1 MTAIHLTSTND
12 QGTWVQVTD
21 AVHPADAVRLAT
33 WTGVEP
39 DLSGGERT
47 SDMRLSPESA
57 RDLANSLLI
66 WADIVEGNIARSAKR
81 DPLDEHGGW
90 CGTPCERPNHPTSD
104 SATKLSNRIFQWL
117 DMLETLAPE
126 GYTFTCDTPGKR
138 FVRIVMSINGKHN
151 SVHAFYDIRT
161 GDVYKAAGWKAP
173 AKHVRYNL
181 LDDASFARML
191 EACDWPGGYLYM
203 R

>member
-1 MTAIHLTSTND
+1 MTAIHLTPTND
-12 QGTWVQVTD
+12 QGTWVQITD
-21 AVHPADAVRLAT
+21 AVHPTDAVRLST
-33 WTGVEP
+33 WTGVHY

-47 SDMRLSPESA
+47 SDVRLSPESA
-57 RDLANSLLI
+57 RDLANSLLT
-66 WADIVEGNIARSAKR
+66 WADIVEGNIAKTAKAAASTG
-81 DPLDEHGGW
+81 PNKP
-90 CGTPCERPNHPTSD
+90 GTVEALGRITD
-104 SATKLSNRIFQWL
+104 DQATKMSNRIFQWL

-138 FVRIVMSINGKHN
+138 FVRIVMTVNGGQR
-151 SVHAFYDIRT
+151 SVHAFYDMRT

-181 LDDASFARML
+181 LDDASFDRML
-191 EACDWPGGYLYM
+191 EACDWPGGYLYI